1 MGVDTVLCDGAR
13 DAVDRLEVVR
23 QERAARSQY
32 LRGVEDDGSV
42 DHRIAAVLR
51 GHLLPISCQ
60 FARDGDGIPRW
71 LHHREVA
78 VDG

>member
-1 MGVDTVLCDGAR
+1 MGVDPVLRHGAR

-23 QERAARSQY
+23 QERSARGQH
-32 LRGVEDDGSV
+32 LRGAEDDGRV
-42 DHRIAAVLR
+42 DYRIAAVR
-51 GHLLPISCQ
+51 RRHLLLLSRQ
-60 FARDGDGIPRW
+60 LARDGDGIPSR